1 MKHIPHTLLHM
12 LWLIAITL
20 LAACSS
26 TTQLPPSPEPTTAV
40 TQPTTLNIYNY
51 DTYIDP
57 AILEGFTQQF
67 GIEINYNIYETSVD
81 EALLSAVT
89 SEVGQYDL
97 IVPTN
102 YIVATLRRDGML
114 SPLNKE
120 NIPNI
125 ANLDPTFLN
134 TVYDPGNRY
143 CLPYQWAMLGIGYNI
158 TQTGRELNSW
168 ADLFDPAFA
177 GRVALYAE
185 PRITFG
191 VVLLM
196 LGYSPNTTDQGQVN
210 EAKEWLLQY
219 EDQIKVYAADDGQDL
234 LLAGEVDLA
243 IEWNGDMLQL
253 LEENPDLRFVAP
265 REGTLLITD
274 YMCIPHNAPNQP
286 AAEKFINY
294 LLDPEVGAALSN
306 YVRYATPNQA
316 SLPFIN
322 EADRNN
328 QAIYPPAEIRTKLF
342 SIADLG
348 QAFNTFI
355 EAAWTE
361 VLAAHQPQE

>member
-1 MKHIPHTLLHM
+1 MKHIPHTLQQM
-12 LWLIAITL
+12 LWLVAIAL

-26 TTQLPPSPEPTTAV
+26 TTQLPLSPEPTTSAS
-40 TQPTTLNIYNY
+40 QPITLNIYNY
-51 DTYIDP
+51 DTYMDP
-57 AILEGFTQQF
+57 AILKGFTQQF
-67 GIEINYNIYETSVD
+67 GIEINYNTYETSAD
-81 EALLSAVT
+81 ELLLTALNSN
-89 SEVGQYDL
+89 SEQYDL
-97 IVPTN
+97 IVLSDYLVT
-102 YIVATLRRDGML
+102 IFRRDGML
-114 SPLNKE
+114 SLLNKE

-125 ANLDPTFLN
+125 ANLDPAFLN
-134 TVYDPGNRY
+134 TIYDPGNRY

-168 ADLFDPAFA
+168 SDLFDPAYT
-177 GRVALYAE
+177 GRVALYAD
-185 PRITFG
+185 PRLTLG
-191 VVLLM
+191 AVLLI
-196 LGYSPNTTDQGQVN
+196 LGYSPNTTEQGQVN

-219 EDQIKVYAADDGQDL
+219 DDQIKVYAPDDGQDL

-243 IEWNGDMLQL
+243 MEWNGDMLQL

-274 YMCIPHNAPNQP
+274 YMCIPRNAPNQV
-286 AAEKFINY
+286 AAEKFMNY
-294 LLDPEVGAALSN
+294 LLEPEVGAALSN

-328 QAIYPPAEIRTKLF
+328 QAIYPPTEIRTKLF

-355 EAAWTE
+355 EAVWAE
-361 VLAAHQPQE
+361 VLASHQPQE